1 MAAKKSKRTLVL
13 LHGLGGSSA
22 DWAEA
27 GVPLAKRF
35 TVQAVDLPGS
45 VSGPSAAGSFEPDAL
60 ARWLVGTLPKEPVL
74 LAGHSLG
81 GRIAGEVAALFPD
94 RALALAL
101 VAPLGAA
108 RYGFTDT
115 LKWKAMSRR
124 AVLESVPE
132 TSLRNAAGYGFTGDG
147 AGKRAFVARA
157 VAGQPGP
164 SRREL
169 ALATERSVDG
179 VLAARPLAERLKGT
193 RMPVL
198 VVSGGKDPLVPPKE
212 ARAILDGRPD
222 AELLE
227 WPAAGHYPLIEEPA
241 RLADALFDFFARA

>member
-1 MAAKKSKRTLVL
+1 MAAKKSKRTLLL

-27 GVPLAKRF
+27 GVPLAKHF
-35 TVQAVDLPGS
+35 TVQVPDLPGS
-45 VSGPSAAGSFEPDAL
+45 VKEPLSADGYEPEAL

-81 GRIAGEVAALFPD
+81 GRVAGEAAALFPD
-94 RALALAL
+94 RVAALAL

-108 RYGFTDT
+108 RYGLTDT

-157 VAGQPGP
+157 VAGQTGP
-164 SRREL
+164 ARRDL
-169 ALATERSVDG
+169 ALATERAVDG

-212 ARAILDGRPD
+212 ARAILDARPD
-222 AELLE
+222 ATLLE
-227 WPAAGHYPLIEEPA
+227 WPSAGHYPLIEEPV
-241 RLADALFDFFARA
+241 RLAEALRDFFARA